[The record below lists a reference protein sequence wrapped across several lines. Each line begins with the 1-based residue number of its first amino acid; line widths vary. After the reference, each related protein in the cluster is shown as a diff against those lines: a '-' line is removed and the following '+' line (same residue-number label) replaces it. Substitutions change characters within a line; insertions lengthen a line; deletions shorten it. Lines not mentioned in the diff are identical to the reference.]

1 MVADIHDMTYDQQS
15 DADINSPHPPRIF
28 RIQKTEEPVPKS
40 SISISFQS
48 SKPFTMMIRLLLLI
62 AVILHASSHF
72 AAGQPTHGHRHSDP
86 DPRRRHPQHKNFHIQ
101 TNSNESTVFIVPVTD
116 NVENTERRDGFEIH
130 YREGN
135 KEDTEKPGDSKEDE
149 KHETSQEPYAE
160 ETSKGEVDDRTSS
173 WTRYLMASLAVGL
186 LVAAEI
192 AG

>member
-1 MVADIHDMTYDQQS
+1 
-15 DADINSPHPPRIF
+15 
-28 RIQKTEEPVPKS
+28 
-40 SISISFQS
+40 
-48 SKPFTMMIRLLLLI
+48 MMMHLLLLI
-62 AVILHASSHF
+62 GVILQASVHF
-72 AAGQPTHGHRHSDP
+72 AAGEPTHGHRHRDP
-86 DPRRRHPQHKNFHIQ
+86 DPRRRHPQHKHFHIQ
-101 TNSNESTVFIVPVTD
+101 TNSNDSTVFIVPVTD
-116 NVENTERRDGFEIH
+116 NVENTERRDGFEIY

-186 LVAAEI
+186 LVGAEI